1 MATLSFEDGVARNR
15 AGTGFAFTSACSAHP
30 DVLAA
35 SLHHFGYADRI
46 RHYWADP
53 EVRAAVAAIRL
64 RGEGLGLAKSL
75 IHAKIE
81 SALAPYLEV
90 IR

>member
-15 AGTGFAFTSACSAHP
+15 AGTGF
-30 DVLAA
+30 
-35 SLHHFGYADRI
+35 
-46 RHYWADP
+46 
-53 EVRAAVAAIRL
+53 
-64 RGEGLGLAKSL
+64 AKSL